1 MRVRKTILAAASL
14 ALSMACGGS
23 TFATGSA
30 TVNGTVGGQSM
41 AAHDAVSALVNE
53 GNSQAGA
60 IAISNAPSQCSRL
73 SARQGL
79 ANAQVLGFELFSRV
93 GSTVTPPTVGT
104 YPVYSSVA
112 APTATGPIAVVLF
125 VASNASCQFLF
136 SEEGSSGTVT
146 LSSVGADGYV
156 GTFDVVVGF
165 TDHITGNFTAVTC
178 GALASVTS
186 PTSCGP

>member
-1 MRVRKTILAAASL
+1 
-14 ALSMACGGS
+14 
-23 TFATGSA
+23 
-30 TVNGTVGGQSM
+30 M
-41 AAHDAVSALVNE
+41 AARDAVSGLVNE
-53 GNSQAGA
+53 GSSQVGA
-60 IAISNAPSQCSRL
+60 IAITNAPNQCSRL

-79 ANAQVLGFELFSRV
+79 ANGQVLGFELFSRV

-112 APTATGPIAVVLF
+112 APTATGPIAVVQF
-125 VASNASCQFLF
+125 VASDPSCHLLY

-165 TDHITGNFTAVTC
+165 VDHITGNFTTATC
-178 GALASVTS
+178 GALASATS
-186 PTSCGP
+186 ATSCGP

>member
-73 SARQGL
+73 SARQG
-79 ANAQVLGFELFSRV
+79 LGFELFSRV

-165 TDHITGNFTAVTC
+165 TDHITGNFTAATC